1 MAFSDRRD
9 ITMIKKTYH
18 LQLDL
23 TGTQFQDYNRSSLLF
38 FDIETTGL
46 TARMSYIYLIGA
58 IAWEDNSWKC
68 TQWFA
73 QNTIEELDIL
83 KEFLAY
89 TQDKT
94 LLIHFNGDRFDI
106 PYINEKCETYHLD
119 TTLSSII
126 SRDLLRMIRPLRKML
141 QLTSLKQKSLESF
154 LHVDRDDE
162 YSGGELIQVYQRY
175 QRTPNETDLKL
186 LLLHNY
192 EDLLGMIAILPILSY
207 QTILNKIYH
216 ITSYEVNGDSLDVQA
231 RLPVLLPRPFSYI
244 GELYSIHAEKD
255 QMKIMVPGTREPL
268 KYFFADY
275 KNYYYLPEEDMA
287 LHKSVAAFV
296 DKDHREPA
304 RASTCYSRKKGFY
317 LPQNDKLFTPVFKT
331 DYYNRQ
337 LYFSCN
343 EAFLADPDN
352 ITNYIHHLLSD
363 L

>member
-1 MAFSDRRD
+1 
-9 ITMIKKTYH
+9 MIKKTYH

-58 IAWEDNSWKC
+58 IAWEDNCWKC

-73 QNTIEELDIL
+73 QNTIEEPDIL

-154 LHVDRDDE
+154 LHVNRDDE
-162 YSGGELIQVYQRY
+162 YSGGELIDTYKEY
-175 QRTPNETDLKL
+175 IIKYKLKEDTFAEL
-186 LLLHNY
+186 SRLLLHNR
-192 EDLLGMIAILPILSY
+192 EDVCALPEICGILSLC
-207 QTILNKIYH
+207 QLLSDDLSLLKVVSSSETPDVLNYKFKTDFPFPVKLVINNSSVQLNIYDNIAELSIKI
-216 ITSYEVNGDSLDVQA
+216 IE
-231 RLPVLLPRPFSYI
+231 
-244 GELYSIHAEKD
+244 GELKHFYK
-255 QMKIMVPGTREPL
+255 
-268 KYFFADY
+268 DY
-275 KNYYYLPEEDMA
+275 KNYYYIPEEGQA
-287 LHKSVAAFV
+287 IHKSVAAYV
-296 DKDHREPA
+296 DSSFKEKA
-304 RASTCYSRKKGFY
+304 KKENCFTRKKGYF
-317 LPQNDKLFTPVFKT
+317 LPAVCKLEIPSFKSEFNSTDEYFLFND
-331 DYYNRQ
+331 
-337 LYFSCN
+337 
-343 EAFLADPDN
+343 AFLNDESV
-352 ITNYIHHLLSD
+352 IRQYCSGIIKSL
-363 L
+363 

>member
-1 MAFSDRRD
+1 
-9 ITMIKKTYH
+9 MIKRTHH

-23 TGTQFQDYNRSSLLF
+23 TGTQFQDYNKSSLLF

-46 TARMSYIYLIGA
+46 TARMSYMYLVGV
-58 IAWEDNSWKC
+58 IAWEDCSWIC

-73 QNTIEELDIL
+73 ENTNEESCIL

-89 TQDKT
+89 AQNRS

-119 TTLSSII
+119 TSLSSII

-141 QLTSLKQKSLESF
+141 QLNSLKQKSLEAF
-154 LHVDRDDE
+154 LHVEREDAF
-162 YSGGELIQVYQRY
+162 SGGELISVYQSYMRN
-175 QRTPNETDLKL
+175 PDESKL
-186 LLLHNY
+186 DCLLLHNY
-192 EDLLGMIAILPILSY
+192 EDLLGMISILPLLSY

-216 ITSYEVNGDSLDVQA
+216 ITGYEINGDSLDVMA
-231 RLPVLLPRPFSYI
+231 RLPVLLPRPFAYI

-255 QMKIMVPGTREPL
+255 QMKIMIPGTREPL

-343 EAFLADPDN
+343 ETFLADPEN
-352 ITNYIHHLLSD
+352 ITVYIHHLLSD

>member
-1 MAFSDRRD
+1 
-9 ITMIKKTYH
+9 MIKKTH
-18 LQLDL
+18 DLHIDL
-23 TGTQFQDYNRSSLLF
+23 TGTQFQDYNKANLLF

-46 TARMSYIYLIGA
+46 TARMSYIYLIGVITWDKNA
-58 IAWEDNSWKC
+58 WKC
-68 TQWFA
+68 IQWFA
-73 QNTIEELDIL
+73 ENTGEEQEVLKNFLD
-83 KEFLAY
+83 Y
-89 TQDKT
+89 TRNKS

-119 TTLSSII
+119 ITLSSII
-126 SRDLLRMIRPLRKML
+126 SRDLLRMIRPLRKLL

-154 LHVDRDDE
+154 LHINRDDTF
-162 YSGGELIQVYQRY
+162 SGGELISVYQSY
-175 QRTPNETDLKL
+175 QKNPDQEKL
-186 LLLHNY
+186 DCLLLHNY
-192 EDLLGMIAILPILSY
+192 EDLLGLIEILPIVSY
-207 QTILNKIYH
+207 QTILNKVYH
-216 ITSYEVNGDSLDVQA
+216 ITSYEVNGDSLDVHA
-231 RLPVLLPRPFSYI
+231 RLPVLLPKAFSYN
-244 GELYSIHAEKD
+244 GELYSIHGEKD
-255 QMKIMVPGTREPL
+255 QMLITVKGTREPL

-317 LPQNDKLFTPVFKT
+317 LPQNDQLFTPVFKT

-343 EAFLADPDN
+343 DAFLSNPDN
-352 ITNYIHHLLSD
+352 ITAYIHHLLSD